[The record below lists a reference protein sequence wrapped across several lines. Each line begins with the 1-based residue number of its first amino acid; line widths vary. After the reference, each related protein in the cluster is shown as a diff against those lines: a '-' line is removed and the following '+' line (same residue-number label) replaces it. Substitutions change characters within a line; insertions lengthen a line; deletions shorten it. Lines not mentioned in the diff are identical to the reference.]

1 MKSILDAFIRV
12 HKAAEDTATQGGF
25 TLLDLCQR
33 ATTAVLNKMKMKSGE
48 EGELPRNMDWV
59 LAQLHSG
66 IDDAATFVESLVRE
80 SSLRRG
86 LYKLGIVA
94 EQPPPQF
101 QQLEVTLRGV
111 MAVLKSLNA
120 LPDLPTM
127 GAASPLPEERQ
138 DSPELPLPWDA
149 FEVAQSLYDFAAQ
162 LEMGTR
168 EGKIPG
174 KVPLQEHRHNY
185 QAGEALCRQ
194 AVKIWEHFLWHSHPQ
209 LAKAYATLGALTEH
223 QGKVEEADRLYL
235 RAIEIGEKTLGPDHP
250 DYPDLATWL
259 NKRAELLQGQ
269 GKYAEAEAFYERSQA
284 IQEKV
289 LGPDHPNVVESL
301 KSRAGLLKS
310 QGKYAEAET
319 FFMRLQTI
327 QEELLGP
334 DHPDVA
340 ESLKNRAGLLKSQG
354 KYDEAQPLLERSL
367 AIREK
372 ALGLDHPDVT
382 PLLSSLAEVL
392 TNQGKLTEA
401 GPLYIRTGEILDN
414 LVEENRETMVEI
426 RRLVGQDAADDT
438 LISGTELTSKLEE
451 LDRLVAL
458 AKTFEEMASRH
469 AMDLD
474 LRTKE
479 MSLDPGRRA
488 YSLAVRS
495 GLGNAYIAAS
505 VVSSDLISTSEVG
518 NMGKAGAALK
528 LLSGSSPSVGGLAGP
543 AGAALKAGDSY
554 IRTRSLRKIADLAPD
569 AVQCFMLARMLA
581 VRLTDGLTDD
591 TIDITIDV
599 NERLTRH
606 EAGVGWGAG
615 GSTSFALP
623 EDMDE
628 ETALEW
634 FIEQGIIDEPSN
646 YEATTPALEVQAG
659 RQLGKRHLRKLL
671 TAVGRGCLQGTT
683 SVEEKVNQL
692 VLVVL
697 PDVDISSAETPNAPV
712 SEPSHD
718 GRHEQLTAEQ
728 EALKTVKSDKEK
740 HHTEVEPSKGKG
752 KEPAAGGDDS
762 NITIIT
768 KNDFR
773 AGKSYALLSSDGRRV
788 LQATDDQS
796 QRFPVDPALAKLS
809 RMIRAPL
816 PRFRGTSL
824 KFTAMTPEQLQF
836 QDSKFIFSSSPAY
849 RLHSVK
855 HDGRMLFFLGRTKP
869 REWVVWQDHVPPN
882 GSWEVVEMIWDGAK
896 VKLRGH
902 HGQYVKW
909 NGVNF
914 VGTDDVTDAT
924 EFILREV

>member
-1 MKSILDAFIRV
+1 MVTELQGNPLASSPGFGLNEYQAGEMKSILDAFIRV

-48 EGELPRNMDWV
+48 EGGLPRNMDWV

-94 EQPPPQF
+94 EQNPPQF

-223 QGKVEEADRLYL
+223 QGKFEEADRLYL
-235 RAIEIGEKTLGPDHP
+235 RAIEIGDRTLGPDH
-250 DYPDLATWL
+250 PDLATWL
-259 NKRAELLQGQ
+259 NKRAGLLEGQ
-269 GKYAEAEAFYERSQA
+269 GKYTEAEHLLERSQA

-289 LGPDHPNVVESL
+289 LGPDHPDVAESL
-301 KSRAGLLKS
+301 KSRAGMLKS
-310 QGKYAEAET
+310 QGKYTEAEPLLE
-319 FFMRLQTI
+319 RSQAI
-327 QEELLGP
+327 QEKLLGP

-354 KYDEAQPLLERSL
+354 KFDEAQPLFERSL

-372 ALGLDHPDVT
+372 ALGLDHPDVA

-392 TNQGKLTEA
+392 TNQGKLTET
-401 GPLYIRTGEILDN
+401 GPLYIRIGEILDN
-414 LVEENRETMVEI
+414 SVEENRETLEELK
-426 RRLVGQDAADDT
+426 RLLGQDAADDT

-458 AKTFEEMASRH
+458 AKTLDEMAVRNAAANLD
-469 AMDLD
+469 AM
-474 LRTKE
+474 KE
-479 MSLDPGRRA
+479 MFLDPGRRA
-488 YSLAVRS
+488 YSFTMRS
-495 GLGNAYIAAS
+495 GLCNAYLAAS
-505 VVSSDLISTSEVG
+505 MVSSGLASTSKVG
-518 NMGKAGAALK
+518 VNGK
-528 LLSGSSPSVGGLAGP
+528 
-543 AGAALKAGDSY
+543 
-554 IRTRSLRKIADLAPD
+554 ITDLAPD
-569 AVQCFMLARMLA
+569 AVECAMLAQILA
-581 VRLTDGLTDD
+581 VRLANSLTDG
-591 TIDITIDV
+591 TIAITIDA

-606 EAGVGWGAG
+606 EVGVGWGSG
-615 GSTSFALP
+615 GSKSSLGSGPFS
-623 EDMDE
+623 EDVDE
-628 ETALEW
+628 ETALKR
-634 FIEQGIIDEPSN
+634 FIEEVANHEPSN
-646 YEATTPALEVQAG
+646 CEATTATREVQAG
-659 RQLGKRHLRKLL
+659 RQLGERHLLKLL
-671 TAVGRGCLQGTT
+671 TAVGRGCLEGIS

-697 PDVDISSAETPNAPV
+697 PDVDIDISSAETPNAPM

-718 GRHEQLTAEQ
+718 GRYEQLTTEQ

-752 KEPAAGGDDS
+752 KEPAAGGDDN
-762 NITIIT
+762 NIITIT

-773 AGKSYALLSSDGRRV
+773 AGTSYALLSSDGRRV